1 MTPEEMA
8 QVRPRLVAFA
18 AEMLGE
24 LPRSDQRATGELYL
38 RGLMLDGK
46 RKSMQPMAARLGV
59 DHQQLQQ
66 FVTSSTW
73 DHVGVRKRLARW
85 ADEFIDPDAYY
96 CSCRSLRRIRTG
108 QGRGRPPRSIE
119 GVWTTNAAAVAAL
132 DRVGAAAWCGYV
144 DELLERVGRHVVRP
158 ESRTRLGAMVLALL
172 SRQGPRNCWTL
183 AEQAGED
190 RPWGMQ
196 HLLARAAWNTDAV
209 AGELRG
215 FVVDHLG
222 AADGIL
228 VVDETGDLKKGR
240 STVGVQRQYTG
251 TAGRIE
257 NAQVAVYLGYAS
269 RRGHAMIDRELYL
282 PRSWT
287 ADPDRCAGAGVPTDV
302 RFATK
307 PALATVMIER
317 ALDAGVPACWV
328 TADEVYG
335 ADPRLAR
342 CLEERGTGYVLAIAA
357 HRRLPVDAA
366 TSRTAAQI
374 SADLPPCAWQA
385 RSAGPGAH
393 GPRRYAWAW
402 IALHPGAAASV
413 RPDAQGHQPRGSW
426 SLLVRRNLTTG
437 ELAFYRCYAPTPT
450 TLAQLITVAG
460 RRWTIEESFQAGKGL
475 AGLDEHQVRG
485 WTPWRRWTLL
495 AMLAHAL
502 LAVITAV
509 EREHRPADTG
519 LIALTCAEVRRLL
532 TAVLAPLTAPVDAL
546 THATGWS
553 RWRRDHQYRAKTC
566 HYARYGVRLS

>member
-1 MTPEEMA
+1 M
-8 QVRPRLVAFA
+8 
-18 AEMLGE
+18 
-24 LPRSDQRATGELYL
+24 
-38 RGLMLDGK
+38 
-46 RKSMQPMAARLGV
+46 
-59 DHQQLQQ
+59 
-66 FVTSSTW
+66 
-73 DHVGVRKRLARW
+73 
-85 ADEFIDPDAYY
+85 
-96 CSCRSLRRIRTG
+96 
-108 QGRGRPPRSIE
+108 
-119 GVWTTNAAAVAAL
+119 WTTNAAAVAAL

-209 AGELRG
+209 AGELRA

-287 ADPDRCAGAGVPTDV
+287 EDPDRCAAAGVPADV
-302 RFATK
+302 GFATK
-307 PALATVMIER
+307 PALATALIER
-317 ALDAGVPACWV
+317 ALDAGVPARWV

-342 CLEERGTGYVLAIAA
+342 CLESRGIGYVLAIAG

-366 TSRTAAQI
+366 TAHTAAQI
-374 SADLPPCAWQA
+374 AADLPRCAWQV
-385 RSAGPGAH
+385 RSAGAGAH

-402 IALHPGAAASV
+402 IALHPRAAAS
-413 RPDAQGHQPRGSW
+413 PHQDSEGHAHQPRGEW
-426 SLLVRRNLTTG
+426 SLLVRRNLSTG

-460 RRWTIEESFQAGKGL
+460 RRWSIEESFQSSKGL
-475 AGLDEHQVRG
+475 AGLDEHQVRR

-502 LAVITAV
+502 LAVLTAA
-509 EREHRPADTG
+509 EREHSPADPG
-519 LIALTCAEVRRLL
+519 LIELTCAEVRRLL
-532 TAVLAPLTAPVDAL
+532 TAALAPLTASVEAL
-546 THATGWS
+546 AHAADWS
-553 RWRRDHQYRAKTC
+553 RWRRDHQHRAKTC